1 MDDYLR
7 LMYVIYI
14 ASKAITGLYSEAV
27 IISVI
32 VAEPRLCLA
41 DDRRQLGSWL
51 TVETADNQWLLS
63 VLKVRADGIDEY
75 TLPSAVQICFI
86 YYV

>member
-32 VAEPRLCLA
+32 VAEPRLGLA
-41 DDRRQLGSWL
+41 DRRQLGSWL